1 MLQDRH
7 VTGLV
12 LPFGETSDFASQCSA
27 QVHIPKNALDTAE
40 GSVEG

>member
-1 MLQDRH
+1 MLQGRH

-12 LPFGETSDFASQCSA
+12 LPFCETRDFVSQCSA
-27 QVHIPKNALDTAE
+27 LVHIPKDALDTAE